1 MLYQL
6 GRGRRGGG
14 GGERMA
20 NQIISDE
27 GRYSIFFL
35 SLINMTG
42 ENLNPMTPGSVTL
55 NRFYSV

>member
-14 GGERMA
+14 GEGERTA

-27 GRYSIFFL
+27 GRYSIFFVF
-35 SLINMTG
+35 N
-42 ENLNPMTPGSVTL
+42 
-55 NRFYSV
+55 